1 MIEIDDNSNSD
12 SSRILWLVTLL
23 LIRSV
28 TTKKKKYIYIYIY
41 IEKENSLL
49 SLKHRIYH
57 RRIFLVIRYTLL
69 VQFAVLLILSSL
81 LFSIFLSDSDSC
93 FLRSSVFIF
102 GSECGVPLRFSPPK
116 SSFGSALF
124 IGASSLDMSGPLDR
138 FARPCEWLF
147 PVFCFYGF

>member
-1 MIEIDDNSNSD
+1 MTRYIAFNKISYNQ
-12 SSRILWLVTLL
+12 
-23 LIRSV
+23 
-28 TTKKKKYIYIYIY
+28 KKKKIYIY

-138 FARPCEWLF
+138 FARPCE
-147 PVFCFYGF
+147 